1 MLDRKQNIELSFE
14 MKFRALKKLIADNIE
29 LNSTDSEAEILAY
42 LKSAAADRKIVEDI
56 KIEILNELHY
66 NKIVYNKIRERR
78 KSFF

>member
-1 MLDRKQNIELSFE
+1 MADRKQNIELSFE

>member
-66 NKIVYNKIRERR
+66 NKIVFNKIRERR

>member
-1 MLDRKQNIELSFE
+1 MADRKQNIELSFE

-66 NKIVYNKIRERR
+66 NKIVFNKIRERR